1 MAPEDNKL
9 TKRQKKADRF
19 RNKKR
24 KLDEIAD
31 VPEDEVEGEEVEA
44 KKPEVKKEVKEP
56 PKKKPAKP
64 RFIVFVG
71 NLPYETTKENL
82 TKHFETAGGIKSVR
96 LITDKQTNKP
106 KGFAFLEFDDPEC
119 LKKALFFHHTF
130 FNRRKINVEL
140 TAGGGGHS
148 EARKTKLNEK
158 NAKLEE
164 ERRKI
169 FESKIAT
176 EKAERAAQGHS
187 EKPREAPPVVQ
198 AKKFKKDRG
207 NPRPRE
213 VTGANNIRVPMRK
226 FGGSK

>member
-1 MAPEDNKL
+1 MADDNKQ
-9 TKRQKKADRF
+9 TKKQKKADRF

-24 KLDEIAD
+24 KLDDIAD
-31 VPEDEVEGEEVEA
+31 VPEDDVEGQEV
-44 KKPEVKKEVKEP
+44 EVKKPVEKKKVVKEP
-56 PKKKPAKP
+56 PKKKIAKH

-140 TAGGGGHS
+140 TAGGGGQS
-148 EARKTKLNEK
+148 EARKNKLTEK

-164 ERRKI
+164 ERVCI
-169 FESKIAT
+169 LMNDI
-176 EKAERAAQGHS
+176 
-187 EKPREAPPVVQ
+187 
-198 AKKFKKDRG
+198 
-207 NPRPRE
+207 
-213 VTGANNIRVPMRK
+213 
-226 FGGSK
+226 